1 MYVEF
6 LYPGG
11 REKAV
16 TFSYD
21 DGRIYDRRLVEL
33 FNRYRLKATFNLN
46 SGLLNQDGFVKTME
60 LKNLYK
66 GHEIAAHGVNHRY
79 LRQLTKEQLICEM
92 WEDRRNLEKWSDGFV
107 LGSAYAFGEYSDE
120 IAQSLKSLG
129 LRYARTAE
137 STHSF
142 AIPNN
147 FMKWKPTCHHHE
159 NIIEKAKLF
168 LNAPGYMKCPLF
180 YIWGHSFE
188 FERDKNWEV
197 IEQFCEIIAGHDEIW
212 YATNLEIQTYI
223 HAAKNILFNAEG
235 TMCINQS
242 AHTVW
247 LRHNEKII
255 KSYPNSKINFT

>member
-6 LYPGG
+6 LYPEG
-11 REKAV
+11 REKAL

-21 DGRIYDRRLVEL
+21 DGQIYDRRLVEL
-33 FNRYRLKATFNLN
+33 FNRYQLKATFNLN

-60 LKNLYK
+60 VKNLYK
-66 GHEIAAHGVNHRY
+66 GHEIAVHGVRHRY
-79 LRQLTKEQLICEM
+79 LRQLTKEQLIREM
-92 WEDRRNLEKWSDGFV
+92 WEDRRNLERWSDDFV
-107 LGSAYAFGEYSDE
+107 LGTAYAFGEYSDE

-142 AIPNN
+142 AIPDN
-147 FMKWKPTCHHHE
+147 FMKWNPTCHHNE

-168 LNAPGYMKCPLF
+168 LNTPSYMKCPMF

-197 IEQFCEIIAGHDEIW
+197 IEQFCEIIADHDEIW
-212 YATNLEIQTYI
+212 YATNLEIQAYI
-223 HAAKNILFNAEG
+223 HAVKNILFSAEE
-235 TMCINQS
+235 TMCMNQS

-247 LRHNEKII
+247 LKYNGEII
-255 KSYPNSKINFT
+255 KSCPNSKITFA